1 MNTEKTTHDKY
12 LVDDKKLKGLQTLH
26 DFFFIEKEG
35 FIPHPSQLSRVL
47 RKLRYRKE
55 SQGLNGNSRWNLF
68 YQVSIDWIKNI
79 VDFKNK
85 RNGGIDVYYNEVE
98 RRRFNMLRELRKEL
112 EKL

>member
-1 MNTEKTTHDKY
+1 
-12 LVDDKKLKGLQTLH
+12 
-26 DFFFIEKEG
+26 
-35 FIPHPSQLSRVL
+35 
-47 RKLRYRKE
+47 LRYRKE

-85 RNGGIDVYYNEVE
+85 RNGDIDVYYNEVE

-112 EKL
+112 ETIKNDE

>member
-1 MNTEKTTHDKY
+1 M
-12 LVDDKKLKGLQTLH
+12 
-26 DFFFIEKEG
+26 
-35 FIPHPSQLSRVL
+35 
-47 RKLRYRKE
+47 RYRKE

-85 RNGGIDVYYNEVE
+85 RNGDIDVYYNEVE

-112 EKL
+112 ETIKNDEWSSKNQEESKSVFDILK

>member
-1 MNTEKTTHDKY
+1 M
-12 LVDDKKLKGLQTLH
+12 
-26 DFFFIEKEG
+26 
-35 FIPHPSQLSRVL
+35 
-47 RKLRYRKE
+47 RYGKE

-85 RNGGIDVYYNEVE
+85 RNGDIDVYYNEVE

-112 EKL
+112 ETIKNDEWSSKNQEESKSVFDILK